1 MIRLEPIGI
10 AHTPFLPSVRV
21 PRQGG
26 APASIELFPHFVSG
40 LDGLLADSHLWV
52 FGWFEGAA
60 RTTHARGR
68 SMPDGAP
75 TRGVFAMRSPARP
88 NPIALTAA
96 RLLRIDGN
104 VLHLD
109 RLDFRDGTPVLDIK
123 PYSPGWDLI
132 PCALSAHRYDPNRY
146 DQEELRIAI
155 ARDAVNAVG
164 PDALEDP
171 LIRNTAEGL
180 ARLIIETRVDPRDP
194 HVSFEVGHLDGRVEV
209 LLCVAG
215 SSFGNRRLRCV
226 PLPPDVLV
234 AVVDDRGPRWEIVET
249 LGRVALRASQSLGA
263 SSST

>member
-10 AHTPFLPSVRV
+10 AHTPFHPSVRI

-26 APASIELFPHFVSG
+26 APASIELFDSFVSG
-40 LDGLLADSHLWV
+40 LNGLLADSHVWV
-52 FGWFEGAA
+52 FGWFEGAS

-68 SMPDGAP
+68 NMPDGAP

-88 NPIALTAA
+88 NPIALSAA
-96 RLLRIDGN
+96 RLLRIDGSL
-104 VLHLD
+104 LHLD
-109 RLDFRDGTPVLDIK
+109 SLDFRDGTPVLDIK

-146 DQEELRIAI
+146 EREELRTAI
-155 ARDAVNAVG
+155 GRDTVNAVG

-171 LIRNTAEGL
+171 LFRNMAEGL
-180 ARLIIETRVDPRDP
+180 AHLIIEARIDPRDP
-194 HVSFEVGHLDGRVEV
+194 HVSFELGSLDGRVEV

-215 SSFGNRRLRCV
+215 ASFGNRRLRCV

-234 AVVDDRGPRWEIVET
+234 AVVDDRGQRWELVET
-249 LGRVALRASQSLGA
+249 LGRVALRTSQSRGA